1 MSIDQT
7 NSGSRVQ
14 LIPAVRMLW
23 IVTTKL
29 IAPASE
35 ATVRM
40 WSERIQRSWPLP
52 SMYTEFGG

>member
-7 NSGSRVQ
+7 KSGSRVQ

-40 WSERIQRSWPLP
+40 WSERIQRSWPFP
-52 SMYTEFGG
+52 SM